1 MIVINKGFVISLTLI
16 AILVVI
22 GSGLASPNAKE
33 IREKHEQKLLDID
46 GVSGVSVDESTN
58 EIVVYTE
65 DAEKGKKVPKNL
77 DGINVKQKVT
87 GKITA
92 LSARTTSYNPVF
104 GGISAGNPYITAGT
118 LGLVTTLKL
127 NGKLVA
133 LSNAHV
139 FALNNQAN
147 FLPIGTPIY
156 QPGVYDDGNSANTIG
171 NLYKY
176 ININFNKYSAKNK
189 ADAAIATLTI
199 PGNAGDVLDADNVG
213 MYKITGTITV
223 TRGDAVRKSGRTT
236 GVTTGDVSD
245 TVATVKVS
253 YGGNWAVFKDQIV
266 VSTPGF
272 SAGGDSG
279 SAVDKNGK
287 FVGLLFAGSN
297 TVTIVNKASN
307 IVGQLGINI

>member
-33 IREKHEQKLLDID
+33 IREKHEQELLEID

-77 DGINVKQKVT
+77 DGINVKQKVV

-92 LSARTTSYNPVF
+92 LSVRTTSYNPVF
-104 GGISAGNPYITAGT
+104 GGISVGNPYITAGT
-118 LGLVTTLKL
+118 LGLVTLTL

-139 FALNNQAN
+139 LALNSQTK

-156 QPGVYDDGNSANTIG
+156 QPGVYDGGNSANTIG
-171 NLYKY
+171 SLFKY
-176 ININFNKYSAKNK
+176 ININFNKYSANNK

-199 PGNAGDVLDADNVG
+199 PGNVGDVLDADNVG

-223 TRGDAVRKSGRTT
+223 TPRDAVRKSGRTT
-236 GVTTGDVSD
+236 GVTTGEVSD

-253 YGGNWAVFKDQIV
+253 YGGKWAVFKDQIV

-279 SAVDKNGK
+279 SAVDKDGK
-287 FVGLLFAGSN
+287 FVGLLFAGSS

-307 IVGQLGINI
+307 IVGQLGITI

>member
-16 AILVVI
+16 AILIVI

-33 IREKHEQKLLDID
+33 IREKHEQELLEID

-77 DGINVKQKVT
+77 DGINVKQKVV

-104 GGISAGNPYITAGT
+104 GGISVGNPYITAGT
-118 LGLVTTLKL
+118 LGLVTLTL

-139 FALNNQAN
+139 LALNSQTK

-156 QPGVYDDGNSANTIG
+156 QPGVYDGGNSANTIG
-171 NLYKY
+171 SLYKY
-176 ININFNKYSAKNK
+176 ININFNKYSANNK

-199 PGNAGDVLDADNVG
+199 PGNVGDVLDADNVG

-223 TRGDAVRKSGRTT
+223 TPRDAVRKSGRTT
-236 GVTTGDVSD
+236 GVTTGEVSD

-253 YGGNWAVFKDQIV
+253 YGGKWAVFKDQIV

-279 SAVDKNGK
+279 SAVDKDGK
-287 FVGLLFAGSN
+287 FVGLLFAGSS

-307 IVGQLGINI
+307 IVGQLGITI

>member
-1 MIVINKGFVISLTLI
+1 VIVINKGFVISLTLI

-33 IREKHEQKLLDID
+33 IREKHEQELLEID

-65 DAEKGKKVPKNL
+65 DAEKSKKVPKNL
-77 DGINVKQKVT
+77 DGINVKQKVV

-104 GGISAGNPYITAGT
+104 GGISVGNPYITAGT
-118 LGLVTTLKL
+118 LGLVTLTL

-139 FALNNQAN
+139 LALNSQTK

-156 QPGVYDDGNSANTIG
+156 QPGVYDGGNSANTIG
-171 NLYKY
+171 SLNKY
-176 ININFNKYSAKNK
+176 ININFNKYTANNK

-199 PGNAGDVLDADNVG
+199 PGNVGDVLDADNVG

-223 TRGDAVRKSGRTT
+223 TPRDAVRKSGRTT
-236 GVTTGDVSD
+236 GVTTGEVSD

-253 YGGNWAVFKDQIV
+253 YGGKWAVFKDQIV

-279 SAVDKNGK
+279 SAVDKDGK
-287 FVGLLFAGSN
+287 FVGLLFAGSS

-307 IVGQLGINI
+307 IVGQLGITI